1 VGIPITA
8 NRRLARLA
16 LGVLGMAKLATLY
29 ACPGKACCGFDGCF
43 NGTGMQAVPPSGR
56 RHFPFNINSYIELIF
71 YYRGLQIEYGTITHS
86 SSTDRANLPRACFI
100 VAMPLCR
107 FVPILISSLLLC
119 GCIAQTPPPPSVH
132 PNAVLEGIQRYEQ
145 VNARI
150 ANERLLIDVRVTRGD
165 YTAAAGADLKRRLDD
180 VQRDAA
186 RIASQHDG
194 GLDADT
200 QRALN
205 ERLTA
210 ISGAIAR

>member
-1 VGIPITA
+1 
-8 NRRLARLA
+8 
-16 LGVLGMAKLATLY
+16 M
-29 ACPGKACCGFDGCF
+29 
-43 NGTGMQAVPPSGR
+43 
-56 RHFPFNINSYIELIF
+56 
-71 YYRGLQIEYGTITHS
+71 
-86 SSTDRANLPRACFI
+86 
-100 VAMPLCR
+100 
-107 FVPILISSLLLC
+107 
-119 GCIAQTPPPPSVH
+119 
-132 PNAVLEGIQRYEQ
+132 EGIQRYEQ

-165 YTAAAGADLKRRLDD
+165 YTAAAGVDLKRRLDD